1 MTTMEEIEK
10 CLLDLLKQGNNG
22 IRTLTKCV
30 YFTVPSVD
38 LLDELEEAIELI
50 M

>member
-1 MTTMEEIEK
+1 MTSTEEIEK
-10 CLLDLLKQGNNG
+10 CLLDLLKQGNDG

-30 YFTVPSVD
+30 YFNAPSID
-38 LLDELEEAIELI
+38 LLDELEEAIELV